1 MKIQPLYP
9 QDNTVL
15 YEQVAN
21 RLQSLIQAGTL
32 QPGDRIPSVRKL
44 RMQLSVSTS
53 TVLEAYR
60 LLENRGLIEPKPR
73 SGYFVKP
80 SQLHQAEEPTSSF
93 PPNCACAIDL
103 SLAMRINSAMNQPQ
117 MIQLGGATPSP
128 DLLPLASLNRI
139 LGQTIRQESKLT
151 HSYGSVLGCLQLRHE
166 IGRRL
171 LEAGCAVSPEQIV
184 ITNGTTE
191 AVYLSLQAATKPGD
205 VVAVQS
211 PTYYGFLEALAS
223 LHLQVLELPT
233 HPQDGICLDVLE
245 NALEKKQI
253 AACLLVS
260 NFSNPLG
267 SCPSEARKKQLVDLI
282 THYQTPLIEDDIYG
296 DLYFGDSRPKAIKA
310 YDQAGWVLYC
320 ASFSKTLSPGLR
332 IGWAIPGRYQQS
344 VEHMKLA
351 TNYAT
356 SVAPQ
361 LTVAEFLSHAGYERH
376 LRRLRSAYRTQVT
389 QMQQA
394 IYQFFPPETKVT
406 RPNGGH
412 VLWIELPK
420 TIDTLKLYSL
430 AYQQGISIAPG
441 VMFSTTNH
449 YHHCLRLN
457 CGLPWSNTL
466 EQAVQTLGNLIEF
479 LHQKA

>member
-1 MKIQPLYP
+1 MQLQPLHL
-9 QDNTVL
+9 QNDTVL
-15 YEQVAN
+15 YQQVAN
-21 RLQSLIQAGTL
+21 SLQSLIEAGTL

-44 RMQLSVSTS
+44 RTQLSVSTS

-60 LLENRGLIEPKPR
+60 LLEDRGLIEPKPR
-73 SGYFVKP
+73 SGYFVKS
-80 SQLHQAEEPTSSF
+80 SQLHQGQEPTASF
-93 PPNCACAIDL
+93 PPNQACSIDL

-139 LGQTIRQESKLT
+139 LGQTIRQQPQLT

-171 LEAGCAVSPEQIV
+171 IEAGCAVSPEQIV

-191 AVYLSLQAATKPGD
+191 AVYLCLQAATKAGD

-233 HPQDGICLDVLE
+233 HPQEGICLT
-245 NALEKKQI
+245 ALEAALQTNQV
-253 AACLLVS
+253 AACLFVS

-267 SCPSEARKKQLVDLI
+267 SCPSELHKQQLVNLI
-282 THYQTPLIEDDIYG
+282 TRYQIPLIEDDIYG
-296 DLYFGDSRPKAIKA
+296 DLYFSGSRPKAFKA
-310 YDQAGWVLYC
+310 YDQVGWVLYC

-332 IGWAIPGRYQQS
+332 IGWTIPSRYHQA
-344 VEHMKLA
+344 VEHLKLG

-361 LTVAEFLSHAGYERH
+361 LAIAQFLSHGGYDRH
-376 LRRLRSAYRTQVT
+376 LRRLRSAYCTQVS
-389 QMQQA
+389 QMQHA

-412 VLWIELPK
+412 VLWIELPP
-420 TIDTLKLYSL
+420 TFDTLKLYSL

-457 CGLPWSNTL
+457 CGFPWSSTL
-466 EQAVQTLGNLIEF
+466 EQAVKTLGNLINS
-479 LHQKA
+479 L